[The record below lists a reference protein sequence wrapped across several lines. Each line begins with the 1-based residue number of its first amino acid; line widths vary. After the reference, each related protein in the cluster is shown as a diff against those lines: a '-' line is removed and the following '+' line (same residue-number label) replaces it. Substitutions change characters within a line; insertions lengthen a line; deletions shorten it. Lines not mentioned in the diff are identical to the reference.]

1 METTQLSSKGQVV
14 IPQGIRIRLDIK
26 EGTLFAVEECNGLI
40 VLKKVGL
47 PSRQSIL
54 DDLTRLARKS
64 QKRLE
69 AHGMTEEDIPK
80 IIQESRQRSLK
91 ERHSR

>member
-14 IPQGIRIRLDIK
+14 IPQGIRMRLGIK

-40 VLKKVGL
+40 VLKTVGL

-54 DDLTRLARKS
+54 DDLTGMARKS
-64 QKRLE
+64 QRRLE
-69 AHGMTEEDIPK
+69 ARGLTEEDIPK
-80 IIQESRQRSLK
+80 IVQESRRRSLK
-91 ERHSR
+91 ARHS